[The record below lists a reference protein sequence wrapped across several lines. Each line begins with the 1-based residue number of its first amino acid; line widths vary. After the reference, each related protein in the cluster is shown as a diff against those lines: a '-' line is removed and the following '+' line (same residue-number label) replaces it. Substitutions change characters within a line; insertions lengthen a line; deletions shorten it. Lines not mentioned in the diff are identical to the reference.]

1 MAGND
6 KYINWE
12 AAVALGKSGG
22 NTPRNIFGYN
32 PEIGTSFIPAW
43 ELATPY
49 TYPTTA
55 ETMTLRWNTADA
67 GYTILIKGLDANYDE
82 ISETIT
88 LTASPVTQTTQN
100 QYYRINDL
108 VTVGNNNGGFGNPVN
123 DISLTNAGNT
133 VTYARI
139 RGGDGKNQASIYTV
153 PRGYQLALYRISAFC
168 ASANLNNRTLAFRNV
183 ARLKTGVILRVAET
197 EFLEQMIIDRQ
208 IPFVYDECTDIEFQ
222 LKGSAGTQFI
232 GVFGEGILHEKDK
245 QRHLNNLEKDFQDD

>member
-1 MAGND
+1 MASND
-6 KYINWE
+6 KHIDWHS
-12 AAVALGKSGG
+12 AVALGKSGG
-22 NTPRNIFGYN
+22 NSVRNIFGYN
-32 PEIGTSFIPAW
+32 AAIGTSFVPGW
-43 ELATPY
+43 ELATAY

-82 ISETIT
+82 IQETIT

-100 QYYRINDL
+100 QYYRINDV
-108 VTVGNNNGGFGNPVN
+108 VTVGNNNGDFSNPAN
-123 DISLTNAGNT
+123 NISLTNAGNT

-153 PRGYQLALYRISAFC
+153 PRGYQFALVRISAFC
-168 ASANLNNRTLAFRNV
+168 ASASLNNRTLAFRNV
-183 ARLKTGVILRVAET
+183 ARLKTGVILRVAQT

-208 IPFVYDECTDIEFQ
+208 LPFVYDECTDIEFQ

-232 GVFGEGILHEKDK
+232 GVFGEGILHEKR
-245 QRHLNNLEKDFQDD
+245 QQTQLNNLDNVS

>member
-1 MAGND
+1 MASND
-6 KYINWE
+6 KHINWE

-32 PEIGTSFIPAW
+32 PAIGTTFVPGW
-43 ELATPY
+43 ELTTA
-49 TYPTTA
+49 YPWLDTA

-82 ISETIT
+82 IQETIT

-123 DISLTNAGNT
+123 NISLTNAGNT

-139 RGGDGKNQASIYTV
+139 RGGDGKNQASIFTV
-153 PRGYQLALYRISAFC
+153 PRGYQLALTRISAFC
-168 ASANLNNRTLAFRNV
+168 ASAALNNRTLAFRNV

-208 IPFVYDECTDIEFQ
+208 VPFVYDECTDIEFQ

-232 GVFGEGILHEKDK
+232 GVFGEGILHEKR
-245 QRHLNNLEKDFQDD
+245 QQTQLNNLDNVS

>member
-1 MAGND
+1 MASND
-6 KYINWE
+6 KHINWE

-22 NTPRNIFGYN
+22 NTARNIFGYN
-32 PEIGTSFIPAW
+32 AAIPATFVPAW
-43 ELATPY
+43 ELATTY
-49 TYPTTA
+49 TYPTAAT
-55 ETMTLRWNTADA
+55 TMTLRWNTADA

-82 ISETIT
+82 IQETIT

-108 VTVGNNNGGFGNPVN
+108 ITIATPGGVFGNPVN
-123 DISLTNAGNT
+123 NISLTNAGNT

-139 RGGDGKNQASIYTV
+139 DAGSGKNQAAIYTV
-153 PRGYQLALYRISAFC
+153 PRGYQFALTRISAFC
-168 ASANLNNRTLAFRNV
+168 ASAALNNRTLAFRNV
-183 ARLKTGVILRVAET
+183 ARLKTGVILRVAQT

-232 GVFGEGILHEKDK
+232 GVFGEGILHEKDY
-245 QRHLNNLEKDFQDD
+245 QSQLNNRQP